1 MSGKNKERGFEV
13 AHIDETESRAS
24 RYQRKKRSK
33 LGQVVIVIGLTALL
47 AALTLLIPSDT
58 AQVNIHAA
66 DEAVKQLY
74 LDDERVY
81 LNPAVTQAEIAS
93 VIEEVETLVNSTKD
107 PVYQQAVTAQKK
119 HQALGA
125 LKQIYASEVE
135 LSEEAEEDKMLV
147 LKEDVTA
154 KTVENLRTD
163 HPLAVEDPMTLQIE
177 AQFDAAEHVLANVE
191 KVTTMIETIPQ
202 ELEQMED
209 LSATVAQVET
219 IETILEELK
228 EQPHVEAIEKTL
240 DESLTDLCDYIKANS
255 EEIIEDETLLE
266 ELFSSPSLASKL
278 SGSNLDSRQLVA
290 LTFDDGPN
298 PDTTPQLLE
307 VLAKYNVK
315 GTFFVLGAEVEIYPE
330 LTKQIVEEGHII
342 ANHSYNHPNFDE
354 VSEEEVLAEIEMTQE
369 AIFEATDFLPTLYRM
384 PYGAGGARVVNLL
397 PEMTSIIWNIDSEDW
412 ASQDAYVIYEEVME
426 NLLQHSLLLMHDRYQ
441 ATVDAL
447 DLLIPALQ
455 EQDYQ
460 FVTPLEIGMEDFHY

>member
-1 MSGKNKERGFEV
+1 M
-13 AHIDETESRAS
+13 
-24 RYQRKKRSK
+24 
-33 LGQVVIVIGLTALL
+33 
-47 AALTLLIPSDT
+47 
-58 AQVNIHAA
+58 
-66 DEAVKQLY
+66 
-74 LDDERVY
+74 
-81 LNPAVTQAEIAS
+81 
-93 VIEEVETLVNSTKD
+93 
-107 PVYQQAVTAQKK
+107 
-119 HQALGA
+119 
-125 LKQIYASEVE
+125 
-135 LSEEAEEDKMLV
+135 
-147 LKEDVTA
+147 
-154 KTVENLRTD
+154 
-163 HPLAVEDPMTLQIE
+163 
-177 AQFDAAEHVLANVE
+177 
-191 KVTTMIETIPQ
+191 
-202 ELEQMED
+202 
-209 LSATVAQVET
+209 
-219 IETILEELK
+219 
-228 EQPHVEAIEKTL
+228 
-240 DESLTDLCDYIKANS
+240 
-255 EEIIEDETLLE
+255 
-266 ELFSSPSLASKL
+266 
-278 SGSNLDSRQLVA
+278 A

-426 NLLQHSLLLMHDRYQ
+426 NLLQHSLLLMHDRHQ

>member
-135 LSEEAEEDKMLV
+135 LSEEADKMLV

-255 EEIIEDETLLE
+255 EEIIEDETLLD
-266 ELFSSPSLASKL
+266 ELFSSP
-278 SGSNLDSRQLVA
+278 
-290 LTFDDGPN
+290 
-298 PDTTPQLLE
+298 
-307 VLAKYNVK
+307 
-315 GTFFVLGAEVEIYPE
+315 
-330 LTKQIVEEGHII
+330 
-342 ANHSYNHPNFDE
+342 
-354 VSEEEVLAEIEMTQE
+354 
-369 AIFEATDFLPTLYRM
+369 
-384 PYGAGGARVVNLL
+384 
-397 PEMTSIIWNIDSEDW
+397 
-412 ASQDAYVIYEEVME
+412 
-426 NLLQHSLLLMHDRYQ
+426 
-441 ATVDAL
+441 
-447 DLLIPALQ
+447 
-455 EQDYQ
+455 
-460 FVTPLEIGMEDFHY
+460 